1 MVDLA
6 IPSDRVVAAPHPILP
21 LSATNLSY
29 ATVAGTWVGPL
40 DLTIG
45 SGGSTVVLGP
55 NGAGKSVLLRL
66 LHGLLEPT
74 TGTVVWNGGRAD
86 RGARLRQAMVF
97 QDPVVLRRSV
107 AANLRYALR
116 IRGHT
121 GTALRGRVEEWLG
134 RATLLDLARRP
145 AGVLSGGEKQRLA
158 IARALCCE
166 PDVVS
171 LDEPT
176 ANLDNASIIAIEA
189 LLQAARRRGT
199 KLIMVTHDLSQAR
212 RIAEDVVFMVAGK
225 VVERGAAPAF
235 FDSPAT
241 HQAQAFVEGKLV
253 L

>member
-1 MVDLA
+1 MGAPIVALA
-6 IPSDRVVAAPHPILP
+6 CAKRWCFRTRWSCAAPWRR
-21 LSATNLSY
+21 TY
-29 ATVAGTWVGPL
+29 ATRYESGAILARHCAVASK
-40 DLTIG
+40 
-45 SGGSTVVLGP
+45 SG
-55 NGAGKSVLLRL
+55 
-66 LHGLLEPT
+66 
-74 TGTVVWNGGRAD
+74 WGG
-86 RGARLRQAMVF
+86 
-97 QDPVVLRRSV
+97 
-107 AANLRYALR
+107 
-116 IRGHT
+116 
-121 GTALRGRVEEWLG
+121 
-134 RATLLDLARRP
+134 LARRP

-166 PDVVS
+166 PDVVF

-212 RIAEDVVFMVAGK
+212 SIAEDVVSMVAGK

>member
-6 IPSDRVVAAPHPILP
+6 LPSDRTIVDRRPILP
-21 LSATNLSY
+21 LRATDLSY
-29 ATVAGTWVGPL
+29 TTAAGTWVGPL

-45 SGGSTVVLGP
+45 PGGSTVILGP

-74 TGTVVWNGGRAD
+74 TGRVEWRGARAD
-86 RGARLRQAMVF
+86 RDLRLRQAMVF

-116 IRGHT
+116 IRGYT
-121 GTALRGRVEEWLG
+121 GAALRDRVEEWLG
-134 RATLLDLARRP
+134 RATLSDLARRP

-158 IARALCCE
+158 IARALCCA
-166 PDVVS
+166 PDVVF

-189 LLQAARRRGT
+189 LLQAARTRGT
-199 KLIMVTHDLSQAR
+199 KLIMVTHDLGQAR
-212 RIAEDVVFMVAGK
+212 RIAEDVVFMVGGK
-225 VVERGAAPAF
+225 IVERGATPAF
-235 FDSPAT
+235 FDSPT
-241 HQAQAFVEGKLV
+241 TLQAQAFLEGKLV